1 MTCTPLFSWQI
12 ARRSKRSRILI
23 HDLNFALELHRAE
36 ALYGYTAPC
45 TTSGKVSDSV
55 DLIQA
60 VRSPLPV
67 CPLEA
72 QCSMHWLAIDGIQ
85 PEIQQNVSRR
95 RRKIPKTKDDS
106 KKEVRGGGEVMG
118 VDEPEVSP
126 DVKHEVRQWVLIHRL
141 PPFFLFYI

>member
-1 MTCTPLFSWQI
+1 MTLLATFVSCQI

-36 ALYGYTAPC
+36 ALYGYTAPS
-45 TTSGKVSDSV
+45 TTSDKVSDDV

-85 PEIQQNVSRR
+85 PEIRQNVPRR
-95 RRKIPKTKDDS
+95 YRKTSKVS
-106 KKEVRGGGEVMG
+106 KKDVRGGGGEAMG
-118 VDEPEVSP
+118 VDEQPESSP
-126 DVKHEVRQWVLIHRL
+126 DVKHEVRQR
-141 PPFFLFYI
+141 F